1 MTEQERTDAIDK
13 INGIVVSIIKRNIEA
28 GATKEK
34 AIEQAYNR
42 LNKEYPEVLDWWLAH
57 KMNELLKVA

>member
-1 MTEQERTDAIDK
+1 MTEQERTDVINK

-28 GATKEK
+28 GETKEK

-42 LNKEYPEVLDWWLAH
+42 LNKEYPQVLDWWLA
-57 KMNELLKVA
+57 EQLGTRR

>member
-1 MTEQERTDAIDK
+1 MTEQERTDVINK

-28 GATKEK
+28 GETKEK

-42 LNKEYPEVLDWWLAH
+42 FHKEYPQVLDWWLA
-57 KMNELLKVA
+57 EQLGTRR